1 VTIVRFVLLAFALVS
16 VPSLVTAHG
25 NDQHVLGTVTAIDAT
40 HIEIKTPKGA
50 SVTVKVTDQT
60 RFTAKAVKRPNGQPE
75 VGDRVVIDVT
85 RDGSVMTATEVQY
98 SSPSPKPKTP

>member
-1 VTIVRFVLLAFALVS
+1 MTIVRSALLTFTLIA
-16 VPSLVTAHG
+16 VPVQGFAHG

-40 HIEIKTPKGA
+40 HIEVKTPKGA

-60 RFTAKAVKRPNGQPE
+60 RFTSKAVKRPKGPPQ

-85 RDGSVMTATEVQY
+85 TEGTVITATEVQY
-98 SSPSPKPKTP
+98 SNPKPKAP